1 MKLNLT
7 FNVDHNQSIEF
18 LNSWLQ
24 PKGGIQKLTGVS
36 GFNLT
41 TPNFFHAVDRLNLVG
56 YLNNLWVGISILHC

>member
-1 MKLNLT
+1 MGEIHSFLT
-7 FNVDHNQSIEF
+7 DSK
-18 LNSWLQ
+18 Q

-56 YLNNLWVGISILHC
+56 YLNNTLTLWVGISILHC